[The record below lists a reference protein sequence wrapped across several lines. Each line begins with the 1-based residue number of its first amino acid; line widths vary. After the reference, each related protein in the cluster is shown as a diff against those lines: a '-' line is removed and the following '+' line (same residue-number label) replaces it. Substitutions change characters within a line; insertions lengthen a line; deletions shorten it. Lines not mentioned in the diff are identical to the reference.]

1 MLDAATFTAGRFAI
15 AALVFTPCL
24 PIAFKDP
31 AVTKAGLELGMWAS
45 FAYLTQAL
53 GLMTTGAGRASFFTT
68 FTV

>member
-24 PIAFKDP
+24 KTAFEDP